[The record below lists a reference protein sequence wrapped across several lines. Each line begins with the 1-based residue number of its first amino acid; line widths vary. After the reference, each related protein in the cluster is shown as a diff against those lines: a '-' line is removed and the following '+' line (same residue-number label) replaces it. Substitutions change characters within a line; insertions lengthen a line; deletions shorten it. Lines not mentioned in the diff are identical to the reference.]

1 MEICLCQQ
9 QQAGGKRKKTAV
21 WKIKTTKKKV
31 HSYLSDRTDEAVIF
45 WSVLLLMK
53 AEEKIKGHKKC
64 NGLDS
69 PTLEWMK
76 GRQKFEPEVARGAQ
90 PHRKQWCTAPLGL
103 SVTAVSKSGGAREE
117 AARENIRACVAA
129 ICNTTQRAESRRGPS
144 WLCQGK
150 WANSHCSAQM
160 VLWAWTV
167 PYFGYKATEKEAWC
181 SQTDPKI
188 KEDFKAGGI

>member
-21 WKIKTTKKKV
+21 WKIKKKKV

-53 AEEKIKGHKKC
+53 AEEKIEGHKKC

-76 GRQKFEPEVARGAQ
+76 GRQKFEPEVTPGAQ
-90 PHRKQWCTAPLGL
+90 PRRKQWCTAASGL
-103 SVTAVSKSGGAREE
+103 SVTAVSKSGDAGEE
-117 AARENIRACVAA
+117 AARENIWACVAA
-129 ICNTTQRAESRRGPS
+129 ICNTTRCAESWQGPS

-160 VLWAWTV
+160 MWAWTA
-167 PYFGYKATEKEAWC
+167 PHFGYKATEKEAWC
-181 SQTDPKI
+181 SQTAPKI
-188 KEDFKAGGI
+188 KEDFKAGDI